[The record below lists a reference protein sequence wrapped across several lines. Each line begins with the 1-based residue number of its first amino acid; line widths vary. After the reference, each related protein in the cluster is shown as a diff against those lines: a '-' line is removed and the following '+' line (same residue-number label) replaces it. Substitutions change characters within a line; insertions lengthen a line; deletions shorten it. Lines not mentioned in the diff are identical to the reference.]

1 MAYKSHTSQSRYFA
15 QAVVIFR
22 SFSLARMAKHL
33 DLSDFN
39 KTGPAF
45 DDMPG
50 VPDMNGM
57 MDIFRQLN
65 PRMVPDY
72 FEAYTLLKLKQKQKT
87 LHLNEKNEFFKL
99 RMLVKVIL

>member
-1 MAYKSHTSQSRYFA
+1 
-15 QAVVIFR
+15 
-22 SFSLARMAKHL
+22 MAKT
-33 DLSDFN
+33 DFN

-45 DDMPG
+45 EDMPG

-72 FEAYTLLKLKQKQKT
+72 FEAYTLLKLKQKNT
-87 LHLNEKNEFFKL
+87 SS
-99 RMLVKVIL
+99 

>member
-1 MAYKSHTSQSRYFA
+1 MAYKSHKSQSRYCFA
-15 QAVVIFR
+15 QAGVVFR

-50 VPDMNGM
+50 VPDMNGLM
-57 MDIFRQLN
+57 GIFRQLN

-72 FEAYTLLKLKQKQKT
+72 FEAYTLLKLKQKQK
-87 LHLNEKNEFFKL
+87 HF
-99 RMLVKVIL
+99 ILMRKMNFLSLTF

>member
-1 MAYKSHTSQSRYFA
+1 
-15 QAVVIFR
+15 
-22 SFSLARMAKHL
+22 MAKHL

-72 FEAYTLLKLKQKQKT
+72 FEAYTLLKLKQKLALVKFF
-87 LHLNEKNEFFKL
+87 LLFPFKL
-99 RMLVKVIL
+99 EKLHQG

>member
-1 MAYKSHTSQSRYFA
+1 MAYKSHKSQSRYCFA

-22 SFSLARMAKHL
+22 SFSLARMAKT
-33 DLSDFN
+33 DFN
-39 KTGPAF
+39 KAGPAF

-72 FEAYTLLKLKQKQKT
+72 FEAYTLLKLKQKQK
-87 LHLNEKNEFFKL
+87 HF
-99 RMLVKVIL
+99 ILMRKMNFLSCGC

>member
-1 MAYKSHTSQSRYFA
+1 ME
-15 QAVVIFR
+15 
-22 SFSLARMAKHL
+22 KHL

-45 DDMPG
+45 EDMPG

-72 FEAYTLLKLKQKQKT
+72 FEAYTPYVLIAR
-87 LHLNEKNEFFKL
+87 EFE
-99 RMLVKVIL
+99 RHNGCGC